1 MIVEK
6 LVCSAKPVST
16 KEVVSLY
23 ERFIK
28 RLDNPTYLNK
38 HRQLPPG
45 LNLGPRWDTW
55 DFPRVIAAIEL
66 EEWAPR
72 YNYFAVDRALVLS
85 GREDPELRSIRA
97 KNIDFV
103 DYDLQTEANDLQT
116 LDLPRKDYGFIMA
129 NQTLEHTYNPY
140 MCVQN
145 VWNHLASGGYFYLNM
160 PVLNI
165 PHFVPFQY
173 STGFAPIGLITMFY
187 SLGFEILE
195 VGQWGNFEY
204 IHKLF
209 SVHYWPSKQNMSSYV
224 NEFRN
229 AVSVWALVRKP

>member
-1 MIVEK
+1 MTTNANV
-6 LVCSAKPVST
+6 VST
-16 KEVVSLY
+16 KEVVALY

-28 RLDNPTYLNK
+28 PLDNPVYLSK

-45 LNLGPRWDTW
+45 LDLGPRWDTW
-55 DFPRVIAAIEL
+55 DFPRVVATLEL
-66 EEWAPR
+66 MDWAPR
-72 YNYFAVDRALVLS
+72 YNFFAVDRALVLS
-85 GREDPELRSIRA
+85 GREDPELRCLRA
-97 KNIDFV
+97 KHIDFV
-103 DYDLQTEANDLQT
+103 DYDLKTEANDLQT
-116 LDLPRKDYGFIMA
+116 LDLPFKQYGFIMA

-140 MCVQN
+140 ACVQN
-145 VWNHLASGGYFYLNM
+145 IYNHLASGGFFYLNM

-173 STGFAPIGLITMFY
+173 STGFAPIGLLTLFH

-195 VGQWGNFEY
+195 LGQWGNLEY
-204 IHKLF
+204 IQKLF
-209 SVHYWPSKQNMSSYV
+209 TVHYWPSAKNLASYV